1 MAKLLFLVYSH
12 VSYCYFWVLMKIL
25 RYIFTPIYRIWF
37 YILVTVPI
45 LVLFPILL
53 VSILK
58 EAWYPFFFRL
68 ARFWAAIILFGMGFI
83 PVVKRE
89 ESYKRGK
96 SYMFVSNHTSM
107 LDIMLML
114 YVTKNPFVFVGKKEL
129 EKIPLFGFFY
139 KRTCIM
145 VDRNSPKSRS
155 DVFNR
160 AQKKFNQGLS
170 VCIFPEGG
178 VPDDESVLLDEFKDG
193 AFRLAIEHC
202 IPIAPM
208 SFHDNK
214 KRFPYNFSSV
224 SSGPGKLRVSIHKTI
239 STKHL
244 EIEDKRRL
252 KDQIRNIIWT
262 ALKKGV

>member
-1 MAKLLFLVYSH
+1 
-12 VSYCYFWVLMKIL
+12 MKRL
-25 RYIFTPIYRIWF
+25 RYIFTPVYRIWF
-37 YILVTVPI
+37 YVLVTIPI
-45 LVLFPILL
+45 IVLFPILL

-58 EAWYPFFFRL
+58 ESWYPFFFRL
-68 ARFWAAIILFGMGFI
+68 ARFWAAIILFGMGFYPI
-83 PVVKRE
+83 IKRE
-89 ESYKRGK
+89 ETFQKGK

-160 AQKKFNQGLS
+160 AQGKFDQGYS

-178 VPDDESVLLDEFKDG
+178 VPDEEEIILDQFKDG
-193 AFRLAIEHC
+193 AFRLAIEHH

-208 SFHDNK
+208 TFHDNK
-214 KRFPYNFSSV
+214 RRLPYNFSSP
-224 SSGPGKLRVSIHKTI
+224 SAGPGILRVFIHKIIPTTGMDIEAKRLLKEQTRTI
-239 STKHL
+239 IL
-244 EIEDKRRL
+244 QELQNPR
-252 KDQIRNIIWT
+252 
-262 ALKKGV
+262 V